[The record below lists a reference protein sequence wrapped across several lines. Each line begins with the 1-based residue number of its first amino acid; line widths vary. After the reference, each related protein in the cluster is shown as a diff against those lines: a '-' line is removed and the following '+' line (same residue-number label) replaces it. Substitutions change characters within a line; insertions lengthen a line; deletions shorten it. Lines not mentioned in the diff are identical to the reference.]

1 MTFICHAHPSNPIR
15 EGFYF
20 TSEEEFESHFIPLSH
35 AFGYRSCDFDI
46 ACIAGSPLD
55 QAFAEAWQLTPDTI
69 KPFFKALRAWDAYA
83 KISFIIAVKHH
94 HQSFDPKAVGS
105 ASFDISLYFVK
116 SHYELASYFVEHDVL
131 GDMPMVMKAYVD
143 LEAFARDLMREYTKT
158 DIAGETVIYR
168 LNEEVLS

>member
-1 MTFICHAHPSNPIR
+1 MTFICHAQPPNPIR

-35 AFGYRSCDFDI
+35 AFGYRACDFDI

-69 KPFFKALRAWDAYA
+69 KPFFKALREWDTYA

-105 ASFDISLYFVK
+105 ASFDISLYFVT
-116 SHYELASYFVEHDVL
+116 SHRTLASYFVEHDIL
-131 GDMPMVMKAYVD
+131 GDMPDVMKAYVD

-158 DIAGETVIYR
+158 DIAGETVSYR
-168 LNEEVLS
+168 LNAEELS

>member
-1 MTFICHAHPSNPIR
+1 M
-15 EGFYF
+15 
-20 TSEEEFESHFIPLSH
+20 
-35 AFGYRSCDFDI
+35 
-46 ACIAGSPLD
+46 
-55 QAFAEAWQLTPDTI
+55 
-69 KPFFKALRAWDAYA
+69 
-83 KISFIIAVKHH
+83 KHH